1 MLQPAGGEL
10 DFTFRRQA
18 GQPVDLAG
26 GRAEMLSKAGSVGG
40 KTAEYKA
47 TVGVR
52 SRHPPQ
58 SQVQL
63 ALAVALEK
71 REANELAG
79 VAIRPP
85 VVGAAE
91 SRRVTFGIGA
101 DLIAAVRATVEQQVQ
116 LPVPVSG
123 HDDVL

>member
-10 DFTFRRQA
+10 DFTFRRQP

-26 GRAEMLSKAGSVGG
+26 GRAEMLGKAGSVAG

-47 TVGVR
+47 TVGVH
-52 SRHPPQ
+52 SRHPAQ
-58 SQVQL
+58 RQVQL

-71 REANELAG
+71 READELAG

-91 SRRVTFGIGA
+91 IRRITFSVGA
-101 DLIAAVRATVEQQVQ
+101 DLIAAVRATVEQQGQ
-116 LPVPVSG
+116 LSVPISG
-123 HDDVL
+123 HDDIL